1 MGFSVTFDEPARTAR
16 VKQSGDCDFVDAMN
30 AFEGMRAAP
39 GFRRTAKVLVD
50 LSECYGERTLLEV
63 EAISGHLCA
72 LFRGR
77 YLAFVR
83 SDDLVQNLDYATEV
97 IRRDGAVDARV
108 FATAPDAEAWLRT
121 VN

>member
-1 MGFSVTFDEPARTAR
+1 MGFAVTFDEQASTAR

-63 EAISGHLCA
+63 EAMSGHLCA

-77 YLAFVR
+77 FLAFVR
-83 SDDLVQNLDYATEV
+83 SDDLVQHLAYAAEI
-97 IRRDGAVDARV
+97 IRRDGVIDARV
-108 FATAPDAEAWLRT
+108 FSSAPDVEAWLRT